1 MSIFVDTV
9 PGLVD
14 DFDSMA
20 LCGELEGGR
29 PASCCN
35 LERNCWVL
43 DRQLEAWLD
52 LVRQRGQGARSLS
65 TTHLV
70 TRIGQVHGMA
80 LYWNTALVLYSI
92 LWMVSN
98 TDGPLP
104 EQTNPMSHARRLV
117 GTTIAVLV
125 QPDAGLYGKQSAAL
139 PVEVARQWMAVME
152 APGERT
158 ALMAELQRLRMGLVG
173 GWTG

>member
-70 TRIGQVHGMA
+70 TRIGQVHGMT
-80 LYWNTALVLYSI
+80 LYWTTALVLYSI
-92 LWMVSN
+92 LWAVSN
-98 TDGPLP
+98 PDESLP
-104 EQTNPMSHARRLV
+104 ERTNPMNHARRLV
-117 GTTIAVLV
+117 AAIAILI

-139 PVEVARQWMAVME
+139 PVEVARQWVAAME
-152 APGERT
+152 ASQEKT
-158 ALMAELQRLRMGLVG
+158 TLMAELERLRMGLVDG
-173 GWTG
+173 